1 MAKAGDADAG
11 KAENGVSQDAPTL
24 SQSDIGQSP
33 ILTVIRK
40 RLRAANKRLKRIEE
54 IEGARAAGK
63 TLDADQVNL
72 QYPPSLSL
80 HAVAGAEHTAC
91 ISYVNM
97 CPSVLDGTFG
107 GLRSKMFGW
116 IDKLQQYMPRLTR
129 AGTASI
135 APFFS
140 QERTP
145 DA

>member
-63 TLDADQVNL
+63 TLDADQVDL
-72 QYPPSLSL
+72 QYPPSLLL
-80 HAVAGAEHTAC
+80 HVVASAELTAC
-91 ISYVNM
+91 MTYANM
-97 CPSVLDGTFG
+97 
-107 GLRSKMFGW
+107 
-116 IDKLQQYMPRLTR
+116 
-129 AGTASI
+129 
-135 APFFS
+135 
-140 QERTP
+140 
-145 DA
+145 